1 MLLSEVIEVLSVE
14 KLGPL
19 SLSVY
24 LEAGAILSAHGANL
38 VMSPVSAKSVL
49 ERVAIQRRRG
59 SYFSR
64 VFGFLSAHRHRDREI
79 AQEDLAQF
87 RLLYNNNAQQYTHK
101 CCVRPATVWQYC
113 TPLVYYNL
121 RIINII
127 TAGTRIISALI
138 NICCLS
144 LRNT

>member
-24 LEAGAILSAHGANL
+24 LEAGAILPAHGANL
-38 VMSPVSAKSVL
+38 VMSLVSAKSVL
-49 ERVAIQRRRG
+49 ERMAVEGRRG

-79 AQEDLAQF
+79 AQEDLAS
-87 RLLYNNNAQQYTHK
+87 LIVQQ
-101 CCVRPATVWQYC
+101 
-113 TPLVYYNL
+113 
-121 RIINII
+121 
-127 TAGTRIISALI
+127 
-138 NICCLS
+138 
-144 LRNT
+144 